1 MMLSFDIALG
11 ILALAGVLCL
21 ARLMRGGLVADR
33 IIAFDTL
40 VLVIVTGIA
49 VGAVRT
55 GGGMFLD
62 LLVVASLLGF
72 VATGLVARYIERRG
86 RR

>member
-1 MMLSFDIALG
+1 MTLAFDISLA
-11 ILALAGVLCL
+11 ILAVAGVLCL
-21 ARLMRGGLVADR
+21 VRLVRGGLVADR

-49 VGAVRT
+49 VGAVRA
-55 GGGMFLD
+55 GGGVFLD

-72 VATGLVARYIERRG
+72 VATGLVARYIERRTS
-86 RR
+86 R